1 MLYMNHKN
9 RGMFLEKI
17 INNTIEFYC
26 ANGIGIFH
34 KKNLDISFKAVSK
47 DLAVND
53 AFIFKKSTVDYY
65 GIYKGIFVAFEAK
78 STNENVLNLKQIP
91 EHQLSYLQK
100 IREHFGCAFFI
111 IFFKQL
117 EKFYIVSIDKINL
130 SWKSIPVAFLQKEGF
145 EIPLTYPGIIDFIGY
160 IDQMI

>member
-1 MLYMNHKN
+1 MNHKN

-26 ANGIGIFH
+26 ENDIAIFH

-65 GIYKGIFVAFEAK
+65 GIYKGIFIAFEAK
-78 STNENVLNLKQIP
+78 STNENALNLKQIP
-91 EHQLSYLQK
+91 EHQLNYLQK
-100 IREHFGCAFFI
+100 IRKHYGCAFFV

-117 EKFYIVSIDKINL
+117 EKFYIVSISKIDL
-130 SWKSIPVAFLQKEGF
+130 SWKSITVEFLEKQGF
-145 EIPLTYPGIIDFIGY
+145 EIALTYPGIIDFIGY
-160 IDQMI
+160 IEQML